1 MSISS
6 PLKSSRFP
14 LSLWFIS
21 TFNDTHIHKRS
32 AFGVL
37 FTFIFLMTQC
47 DCDGM
52 DKPRLNAHLTMPEE
66 ALPIVVSLGLM
77 NFWQLLMPRQILSSS
92 LPVSSYYKRKK
103 RTLVQY
109 LVETT
114 GLFFFLIL
122 ALKSQFV
129 NMNRTVF
136 QLSHYMI
143 GVVAFSTR
151 L

>member
-32 AFGVL
+32 AFDVL
-37 FTFIFLMTQC
+37 FAFIFLMTQC

-77 NFWQLLMPRQILSSS
+77 NFW
-92 LPVSSYYKRKK
+92 
-103 RTLVQY
+103 
-109 LVETT
+109 
-114 GLFFFLIL
+114 
-122 ALKSQFV
+122 
-129 NMNRTVF
+129 
-136 QLSHYMI
+136 
-143 GVVAFSTR
+143 
-151 L
+151 